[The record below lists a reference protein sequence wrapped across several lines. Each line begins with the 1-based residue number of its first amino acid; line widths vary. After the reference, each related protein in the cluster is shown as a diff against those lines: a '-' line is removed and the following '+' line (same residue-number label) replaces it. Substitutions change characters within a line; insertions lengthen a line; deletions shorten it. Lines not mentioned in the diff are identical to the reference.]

1 MATTDTRERIGS
13 AGPPRRRR
21 RKPRRGFVAGF
32 IGVLGELLIT
42 LGLLLGLFIV
52 WQLWWTDVE
61 AHRYQATV
69 LDQWQ
74 REPDYVEA
82 PPQVAERRTDAPP
95 VPDDRSQGEVMA
107 TLHIPR
113 LGPDY
118 NVSIAHGIGMDTVL
132 NRGYIGHYPET
143 QLPGEVGNFATAAHR
158 QSYGAPYRRIDEIRH
173 GDELIVETADAYL
186 VYAVTDDEIVLPSQV
201 EVLAP
206 VPNRP
211 GEQAEERYLTLT
223 TCHPLFSAAQ
233 RWITYAE
240 FEYWIDKNDGQ
251 PEALIAGGD

>member
-1 MATTDTRERIGS
+1 MATTDTRAPADSEV
-13 AGPPRRRR
+13 PRRRPR
-21 RKPRRGFVAGF
+21 PARRGITSVI
-32 IGVLGELLIT
+32 IGVIGELLIT
-42 LGLLLGLFIV
+42 LGVLLGLFIV

-69 LDQWQ
+69 LDQWH
-74 REPDYVEA
+74 REPNYVEA
-82 PPQVAERRTDAPP
+82 PPQVAEKRTDDPP
-95 VPDDRSQGEVMA
+95 VPAGVPEGQVMA
-107 TLHIPR
+107 SLHIPR

-118 NVSIAHGIGMDTVL
+118 NVSIAHGVGMDTVL

-143 QLPGEVGNFATAAHR
+143 QLPGEIGNFATAAHR
-158 QSYGAPYRRIDEIRH
+158 QSYGAPYRRIEEIRH

-186 VYAVTDDEIVLPSQV
+186 VYVVTADEIVHPSQV

-211 GEQAEERYLTLT
+211 GEVPEDRYMTLT

-240 FEYWIDKNDGQ
+240 FDYWVDKRDGM
-251 PEALIAGGD
+251 PEALMTGGD